1 MMDVTRGSHGEL
13 VIRID
18 GTFDRQAAIRLSGW
32 LGEVP
37 RNAPVVLDFSR
48 VREFHDF
55 GLAAMAGPLA
65 GLGGVQVLGLGW
77 HQQRLLRYFGV
88 DLSKLSVPLRG
99 DEEALG

>member
-1 MMDVTRGSHGEL
+1 MDVTRGAAGEL

-18 GTFDRQAAIRLSGW
+18 GTFDRQAASRLNGW

-37 RNAPVVLDFSR
+37 RDAPVVLDFSR
-48 VREFHDF
+48 VRELQDL
-55 GLAAMAGPLA
+55 GLAAVAGALA

-88 DLSKLSVPLRG
+88 DMSKLGAGLRG
-99 DEEALG
+99 DEEVLG

>member
-1 MMDVTRGSHGEL
+1 MMDVTRGARGEL

-18 GTFDRQAAIRLSGW
+18 GTFDHQAATRLSGW

-37 RNAPVVLDFSR
+37 RNADVVLDFSM

-55 GLAAMAGPLA
+55 GLAAMAGPIA
-65 GLGGVQVLGLGW
+65 GLCGVQVLGLGR

-88 DLSKLSVPLRG
+88 DLSKLSVPLQG
-99 DEEALG
+99 DTEALG

>member
-1 MMDVTRGSHGEL
+1 MMDVTRGTCGEL

-18 GTFDRQAAIRLSGW
+18 GTFDRQAASRLNGW

-37 RNAPVVLDFSR
+37 RDAPVVLDFSR
-48 VREFHDF
+48 VREFQDF
-55 GLAAMAGPLA
+55 GLAAVAGSLA
-65 GLGGVQVLGLGW
+65 GLGGVQVLGLGR

-88 DLSKLSVPLRG
+88 DLAKLGFPLHG